1 MQSAMNS
8 SYGPVPPV
16 TDTVAA
22 LEEAIWYHVRYSL
35 GKAWQSLSKR
45 DLFVAVAL
53 GVGGRMVDKKFETAA
68 RDHKADV
75 QSLYYVSMGF
85 LIGRFFGTK
94 LQKLGLLDFCQED
107 LLRM

>member
-1 MQSAMNS
+1 MNS

-45 DLFVAVAL
+45 DLFVAVAK
-53 GVGGRMVDKKFETAA
+53 GNGACQNSTSRGTPIRSGKKLCSMNAKKNSAMNRPGA
-68 RDHKADV
+68 RY
-75 QSLYYVSMGF
+75 SFIPFSF
-85 LIGRFFGTK
+85 S
-94 LQKLGLLDFCQED
+94 
-107 LLRM
+107 